1 MQKMTVAEAAEK
13 LNMSIITVRLLLQK
27 EKLPIGYAVKR
38 DNGENYHYIIFKEL
52 VDGYINRVEQQGI
65 M

>member
-1 MQKMTVAEAAEK
+1 MQKMTVAEAAEE

-52 VDGYINRVEQQGI
+52 VDGYKNRVEQQGV